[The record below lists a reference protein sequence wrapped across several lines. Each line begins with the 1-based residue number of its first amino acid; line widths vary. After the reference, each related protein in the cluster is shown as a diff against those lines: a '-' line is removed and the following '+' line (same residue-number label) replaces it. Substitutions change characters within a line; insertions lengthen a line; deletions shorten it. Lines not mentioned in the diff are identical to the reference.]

1 MRLLVGV
8 ALGLLVAGSARVA
21 QADQRS
27 FAVSWQAP
35 AECPD
40 ADAVERY
47 VAQVVGD
54 AASGPVTVRAA
65 GTVTRNADGRYSA
78 SVELDTGAARPSVRA
93 LDAGDCEA
101 LAQAA
106 ALLIALAIRE
116 QAAPT
121 PAPPPAPAPAKP
133 APPPEPPA
141 DPPMRAAARPFLGAS
156 VVFDLGS
163 TPNVTA
169 GVSVGGGVR
178 WAWLLLEPSVAYYA
192 PRSEGVPLRSAVGA
206 DFTLATAGLRA
217 CVAPS
222 RGNVWLAPCL
232 GGGADWLRGVG
243 FGARIP
249 HSGSAWSIVGR
260 AGLLL
265 GWDISSIIS
274 ARAGLEA
281 VLPLARPKF
290 DVDGVG
296 VVFQRKAASARAEL
310 GFDVHF

>member
-1 MRLLVGV
+1 MRLFVGV
-8 ALGLLVAGSARVA
+8 TIGLLVAGGARVA
-21 QADQRS
+21 LAEERS

-40 ADAVERY
+40 ANALERY

-65 GTVTRNADGRYSA
+65 GTVTRNADGRYAA
-78 SVELDTGAARPSVRA
+78 SIALDTGAARPSARA

-121 PAPPPAPAPAKP
+121 AAR
-133 APPPEPPA
+133 PPEPAPVKPE
-141 DPPMRAAARPFLGAS
+141 PPEPQPEPPPQARALRFLGAS
-156 VVFDLGS
+156 AVFDLGS
-163 TPNVTA
+163 TPNLTA

-178 WAWLLLEPSVAYYA
+178 WAWLRLEPAVAYYA
-192 PRSEGVPLRSAVGA
+192 PRSESVALRSAVGA
-206 DFTLATAGLRA
+206 DFTLATLGLRA
-217 CVAPS
+217 CAA
-222 RGNVWLAPCL
+222 RAAGNVWLAPCL

-274 ARAGLEA
+274 AHVGLEG

-290 DVDGVG
+290 DVDGAG
-296 VVFQRKAASARAEL
+296 LVFQRKATAVRAEL